1 MVGDRRLSSN
11 AGSENTLTDPDD
23 VGRIS
28 FATLFMNRAAQNPP
42 TSDFL
47 NISIYRLA
55 AFFVFIVCLLSLV
68 DAAIPQFQLLV
79 FREIIVKQYAVKGAL
94 LGAAVLGYA
103 LYPKHQTAGVPIVA
117 WLVCIAYL
125 LADMPYLHSAV
136 GWSFSEVLL
145 SYNAYYLLL
154 LIGLA
159 LVAFREGVSERVII
173 RCTVLVFLVSAAFGI
188 AQHITDR
195 PILYTESPDGSF
207 SINSWDFFGRVRAFS
222 LFTSSMNFGMFC
234 ALCGALAVPLYRK
247 APLKAVLL
255 FVVSAVACYTTL
267 TRLCYLVFFCA
278 SSYSFV
284 LTFGKKAGRG
294 LWQPLLYFIMGMST
308 ILATLFSVAGGDTGN
323 LQDTGSLFQ
332 RIGQWLFYVD
342 LLLHSTKTQLLFGV
356 GIVQNESILPRYPMI
371 IDNLPL
377 ALILHIGIVG
387 LVLFSILL
395 IKMWLYLRKEA
406 LATQQPFIIATASV
420 FASLACSGIF
430 NITFP
435 EFGTVFALAIL
446 CGKYR
451 PVKTYR
457 TRLERLESERK
468 NLGSGMIPSLEES

>member
-1 MVGDRRLSSN
+1 
-11 AGSENTLTDPDD
+11 
-23 VGRIS
+23 
-28 FATLFMNRAAQNPP
+28 MN
-42 TSDFL
+42 DFL

-55 AFFVFIVCLLSLV
+55 AFLVFIVCLLSLV
-68 DAAIPQFQLLV
+68 DAAIPQFQLYL
-79 FREIIVKQYAVKGAL
+79 FREIIVKQYVVKGAL
-94 LGAAVLGYA
+94 LGAAALGYA
-103 LYPKHQTAGVPIVA
+103 LYPKTQAAGVPVGA
-117 WLVCIAYL
+117 WLLCIAYL

-136 GWSFSEVLL
+136 GWSFSDVLL

-154 LIGLA
+154 LIGPA
-159 LVAFREGVSERVII
+159 LVAFREGVSERAIM
-173 RCTVLVFLVSAAFGI
+173 RCTVFIFLICAAFGI
-188 AQHITDR
+188 AQHVMDR

-207 SINSWDFFGRVRAFS
+207 SINSWDFFGSIRAFS

-234 ALCGALAVPLYRK
+234 ALCGALAVSLYRK
-247 APLKAVLL
+247 APVKAAFL
-255 FVVSAVACYTTL
+255 FIVSAVACYTTL
-267 TRLCYLVFFCA
+267 TRLCYLVFVCA
-278 SSYSFV
+278 ASYAFV
-284 LTFGKKAGRG
+284 LTFGKKPGRG
-294 LWQPLLYFIMGMST
+294 LWQPVLYFVLGMST

-323 LQDTGSLFQ
+323 LQDTGSLFE

-342 LLLHSTKTQLLFGV
+342 LLLHSTRTQLLFGV

-406 LATQQPFIIATASV
+406 LATQQPFMIATASI

-435 EFGTVFALAIL
+435 TFGTVFALAIL
-446 CGKYR
+446 CAKYR
-451 PVKTYR
+451 PVKRYG
-457 TRLERLESERK
+457 TRLERLEGKCGNS
-468 NLGSGMIPSLEES
+468 GSGVVPSLKGS